1 MARHDVR
8 YPVEWEADVVLRDGT
23 TTHLRPIR
31 PDDADALQRFHM
43 AQSERSVY
51 YRFFA
56 ALNRIPERMLRQ
68 FVTVD
73 HVDRTALVAVRP
85 ASGSRA
91 DGAPEGAGE
100 EILGVARFDVVPGP
114 GPRTAEVAFNI
125 ADTMQGR
132 GLGSVLLEHVA
143 DAARERGIHR
153 FVAEVLPQNRAML
166 GVFRE
171 AGYAI
176 EQHLDDGFVHVGID
190 LDPTDRSR
198 EVMADREHR
207 AESVSMAGLLGA
219 RRVLLVGPAPIGDD
233 DGRADPPH
241 SLEALQAARVV
252 ASHRAEPGDTELTVL
267 GVAPE
272 TAGED
277 EPDVTSGPAVMPGP
291 SGGRSGAPGPEVA
304 AAPETDAAADA
315 RSTAPSFVTGW
326 DDVGEIDLLLVAAPP
341 DRAIE
346 AVRRAAAHGARG
358 VVVFSGGY
366 AETGQA
372 GLARQREL
380 VRVAHSAGMRVVGPA
395 SYGLVTNGPGGR
407 LRASLAEHPPPDGV
421 VGLFCQSA
429 PAAVTLARTVT
440 GRGLG
445 VSSLVSAG
453 HRADVSGNDLMQYWQ
468 DDPATGVVCLYLET
482 LGNPRKFSRIARRLA
497 ARKPVVVVVAGRSGH
512 VVPPGH
518 AVRTTRAPRRMLDEV
533 LTQSGVIR
541 AENTHQLMDVAQ
553 VAAHQPLP
561 HGRRVGILAGSPT
574 LLTLVSEACGAAG
587 LDVGHAVALQPGASD
602 RDVAHA
608 VESLYAPEACDAVV
622 VVDVPVV
629 VPRSDGIARAVAAAA
644 ARTGRT
650 TVASMLGLHGMP
662 DVLRSGEVRVPAF
675 STPEDAV
682 WALGAVVRYAR
693 WRKQDHGEP
702 VRPEGVDRAR
712 ARELVESVLDEGVSG
727 GANGAGAG
735 GAGNGGAGN
744 GGAGENGPD
753 GSGSGVSGIPGRAV
767 PAGSGGSGTPVGAVP
782 LDDVRAAEL
791 LACYGIRLWTART
804 VTSPDEAV
812 AAAREVG
819 WPVALKIATPVLRHR
834 ADLGGVKLDIA
845 EESELRADAAR
856 MQAAA
861 ASLVPAVEPVLE
873 IQAMAPPGVACVIR
887 SREDDLFGPVVSF
900 GLAGDATDLLDDVSH
915 GVPPLTDVDVARMV
929 RGVRTAPRLF
939 GYQGTPA
946 SDVAALEDVLAR
958 VSVMADD
965 LPELASL
972 ELYPVTVAERGASVL
987 HATIRLHAA
996 TRRTDPLRRA
1006 LPA

>member
-1 MARHDVR
+1 MGVQEQDAP
-8 YPVEWEADVVLRDGT
+8 YPVEWEADVVLRDGS

-43 AQSERSVY
+43 AQSQRSTY

-73 HVDRTALVAVRP
+73 HIDRVALVAVRP
-85 ASGSRA
+85 ADATPPGRVAGDDAARAQDGLPASG
-91 DGAPEGAGE
+91 EGAAPAPGE

-125 ADTMQGR
+125 ADSVQGR

-143 DAARERGIHR
+143 DAARERGIRR

-176 EQHLDDGFVHVGID
+176 EQRLDDGFVHVGFD

-207 AESVSMAGLLGA
+207 AEAVSMAGLLGA
-219 RRVLLVGPAPIGDD
+219 RRVLLVGPGEIGDD
-233 DGRADPPH
+233 DGAEVGGAEAGGTEAGPRH

-252 ASHRAEPGDTELTVL
+252 ESHRADPGDTELTVL
-267 GVAPE
+267 GVA
-272 TAGED
+272 GEATR
-277 EPDVTSGPAVMPGP
+277 P
-291 SGGRSGAPGPEVA
+291 A
-304 AAPETDAAADA
+304 AAPEPVAVPEPVTVPEPEAAPDDPDAAPG
-315 RSTAPSFVTGW
+315 RTTAPGTPSSAIRYAGTW
-326 DDVGEIDLLLVAAPP
+326 DDVGETDLLLVAGPP
-341 DRAIE
+341 GRAIE
-346 AVRRAAAHGARG
+346 AVRRAATRGARG

-366 AETGQA
+366 AETGRA
-372 GLARQREL
+372 GLSRQREL
-380 VRVAHSAGMRVVGPA
+380 LRVAHSAGMRVVGPA
-395 SYGLVTNGPGGR
+395 SYGLITNAAGAR
-407 LRASLAEHPPPDGV
+407 LRASLAEHVPPDGV

-429 PAAVTLARTVT
+429 PAAVTLSETVT
-440 GRGLG
+440 RRGLG
-445 VSSLVSAG
+445 VSSMVSAG

-468 DDPATGVVCLYLET
+468 DDPTTGVVCLYLET
-482 LGNPRKFSRIARRLA
+482 LGNPRKFSRVARRLA

-518 AVRTTRAPRRMLDEV
+518 VVRTTRAPRRMLDEV

-587 LDVGHAVALQPGASD
+587 LEVREAVALPPGASD
-602 RDVAHA
+602 EDVERA
-608 VESLYAPEACDAVV
+608 VASLYAPEACDAVV

-662 DVLRSGEVRVPAF
+662 EVLRSGDVRVPAF

-712 ARELVESVLDEGVSG
+712 ARELVADALG
-727 GANGAGAG
+727 NGAVGVT
-735 GAGNGGAGN
+735 NGGAG
-744 GGAGENGPD
+744 
-753 GSGSGVSGIPGRAV
+753 PGTAE
-767 PAGSGGSGTPVGAVP
+767 ALP
-782 LDDVRAAEL
+782 LDDDRAAAL

-804 VTSPDEAV
+804 VGSPDEAV
-812 AAAREVG
+812 AAAREIG
-819 WPVALKIATPVLRHR
+819 WPVALKIATPALRHR

-845 EESELRADAAR
+845 EESELRADATR

-861 ASLVPAVEPVLE
+861 GSLVPAVDPALE
-873 IQAMAPPGVACVIR
+873 VQAMAPPGVACVIR

-939 GYQGTPA
+939 GYQGAPSA
-946 SDVAALEDVLAR
+946 DVAALEDVLAR

-987 HATIRLHAA
+987 YARIRLRPAS
-996 TRRTDPLRRA
+996 RRTDPLRRS
-1006 LPA
+1006 LPE